1 MCNTSPKE
9 CNGSTLSVVD
19 LRILLDGKLQTN
31 HMRKIILGLAI
42 VAALSSC
49 GSKEKTALQ
58 NKVDSLNV
66 RIAYMDDIEKSMN
79 EVGVLIDSI
88 DASRK
93 AVQLYMLEGNN
104 YADYVSRL
112 NDINMYVK
120 KTEEKLANLEKSNK
134 NASKASASSIR
145 RLKAD
150 LEKRSVEIVELQLQI
165 AKLRDENLAV
175 WVKVNQKDSILSMR
189 DQVIQIKESD
199 IVSLEKMIT
208 ETQAENKATV
218 ANLYF
223 SQADAL
229 EKAADRTQ
237 FAPRKRKETRLEALE
252 LYKLSRSMGNVN
264 AQMRILALEKKLS

>member
-1 MCNTSPKE
+1 
-9 CNGSTLSVVD
+9 
-19 LRILLDGKLQTN
+19 
-31 HMRKIILGLAI
+31 
-42 VAALSSC
+42 
-49 GSKEKTALQ
+49 
-58 NKVDSLNV
+58 
-66 RIAYMDDIEKSMN
+66 
-79 EVGVLIDSI
+79 VLIDSI

-120 KTEEKLANLEKSNK
+120 KTEEKLADLEKSNRS
-134 NASKASASSIR
+134 ASKASASTIR

-175 WVKVNQKDSILSMR
+175 WVKVNQKDSILSIR
-189 DQVIQIKESD
+189 DQVIKIKESD
-199 IVSLEKMIT
+199 IASLEKMIS
-208 ETQAENKATV
+208 ETHAENKTTV

-223 SQADAL
+223 AQGDAL

-237 FAPRKRKETRLEALE
+237 FAPRKKKETRLEALE
-252 LYKLSRSMGNVN
+252 LFKLSRSMGNTN
-264 AQMRILALEKKLS
+264 AQTRILALEKKLS